1 VEVKEIRRI
10 ETRERRR
17 VDEEMIRSD
26 CRTREQLRLSLVTR
40 HFVPRVEIAEA
51 ANRGSSGEEGG
62 TTLCVI
68 ACDMGAGGAWEVR
81 GR

>member
-1 VEVKEIRRI
+1 
-10 ETRERRR
+10 
-17 VDEEMIRSD
+17 MIRSD

-51 ANRGSSGEEGG
+51 ANRGFVGG
-62 TTLCVI
+62 GRWTTLCVI
-68 ACDMGAGGAWEVR
+68 ASDVGAGGAWEVR